1 MPGSEGVGS
10 GPGSGGETKA
20 VGPAGGGGGAA
31 DDDSGETL
39 ERPLKDRG
47 EVSID
52 DEGDQSEQGDNDG
65 EGSSDPTDPL
75 SPSVD
80 SESGS
85 TLAEGESV
93 VGELMAKG
101 GRNQNARASATSQE
115 SSGPSS
121 TEGEADM
128 GWPEPLGSSN
138 RLRSGGTSSPTRGS
152 QGGGMVGFGGAVVE
166 AGAGGGMSGESS
178 QPEYQAAFSASRS
191 SFTLNSGRSSFTF
204 NSSVIQHL
212 NMNQHVG
219 LREFPRQS

>member
-20 VGPAGGGGGAA
+20 VGLAGGGGGA

-39 ERPLKDRG
+39 ERPLKDRD

-52 DEGDQSEQGDNDG
+52 DEGDQSEQGGNDG

-93 VGELMAKG
+93 VGELMAKS
-101 GRNQNARASATSQE
+101 GRSQNVRASATSQE

-128 GWPEPLGSSN
+128 DWPEPLGSSN
-138 RLRSGGTSSPTRGS
+138 GLRSGGTSSPSRGS
-152 QGGGMVGFGGAVVE
+152 QGGAMVGFEGAVVELE

-178 QPEYQAAFSASRS
+178 QPEYQAAFSRS

-212 NMNQHVG
+212 NMNQQVG
-219 LREFPRQS
+219 VREFPRQS